1 MYGASLPKPWM
12 TPTGYRRKLSRL
24 FRRLPIVCLFV
35 PSSIHASLNT
45 LLAHAGKS
53 ASLSQVALSAMN
65 IDVDTSRL
73 LDIVSPFTTRTL
85 KDRKNTNKEN
95 LSKAVSP
102 TPIRKSDIKSDFVI
116 VESSE
121 VSKKVRVN
129 TPDQSSSLSPA
140 PSSSKS
146 KHARSQSQPRLLVK
160 SGLLSRFFNFCGADV
175 VP

>member
-1 MYGASLPKPWM
+1 MSGVSLLKPWT
-12 TPTGYRRKLSRL
+12 TPTGYQRRLSRL
-24 FRRLPIVCLFV
+24 FRRLLIVCLFV
-35 PSSIHASLNT
+35 PSSIRASLT
-45 LLAHAGKS
+45 TSLAHLGKS

-95 LSKAVSP
+95 LSKTVSP
-102 TPIRKSDIKSDFVI
+102 TPIRKSDIKSDFVM

-121 VSKKVRVN
+121 ILKKVRVN
-129 TPDQSSSLSPA
+129 TPDQSSSPSLA

-146 KHARSQSQPRLLVK
+146 KHTRSQSQPRMLVK
-160 SGLLSRFFNFCGADV
+160 SGLLSHFFKIYGADV
-175 VP
+175 VS